1 MEFPLLVWLL
11 PIEHYTPWREK
22 GNADRGPAFGG
33 AGRLAASAIRE
44 SGEEDEAVPVT
55 KLPEQVRDVMARL
68 EAAGHQA
75 WCVGGGVR
83 DLLLGRDP
91 GDWDVATS
99 ARPEDVLALFGAGA
113 LPTGLKHG
121 TVTVGGGRGVE
132 VTTFRRDGDYLDNR
146 HPDHVTFTD
155 SLEEDLSRRDF
166 TVNAMAVDLR
176 GTLRD
181 PFGGRADLSAGVLRA
196 VGDPERRFR
205 EDALR
210 IMRGLRFAAK
220 LGFAIEPETAAAMDR
235 CRELLGNIAPER
247 IHGEMTGLL
256 CGPWAAEVL
265 LGYPRILAVFLPEI
279 VPCVGFDQRSPYHCY
294 DVWEHTARSV
304 AAVPPQPVLRW
315 TMLLHDLGKPE
326 TFSLGEDGRG
336 HFYGHWRES
345 VKKAEAVM
353 DRLRFDNHSRRQIL
367 TLVERHDCELA
378 FSERSVRRNLA
389 RYGEETLRLLLAV
402 KRGDN
407 LAQAPACR
415 DRQRL
420 IDQWEALLD
429 LVIAQGSCF
438 SLGQLAVRGGDLTAL
453 GLRGPAVGE
462 TLRELLELVIE
473 EALPNDREA
482 LMTYVRERRR

>member
-1 MEFPLLVWLL
+1 M
-11 PIEHYTPWREK
+11 
-22 GNADRGPAFGG
+22 
-33 AGRLAASAIRE
+33 
-44 SGEEDEAVPVT
+44 PVMRIP
-55 KLPEQVRDVMARL
+55 KQVQNVMKRL
-68 EAAGHQA
+68 EEAGWEA

-83 DLLLGRDP
+83 DMLLGRDP
-91 GDWDVATS
+91 GDWDVTTS
-99 ARPEDVLALFGAGA
+99 ARPEDVMALFGADA
-113 LPTGLKHG
+113 LPTGLQHG
-121 TVTVGGGRGVE
+121 TVTIGGGRGVE

-146 HPDHVTFTD
+146 HPDHVDFTS

-166 TVNAMAVDLR
+166 TVNAIAMDLR
-176 GTLRD
+176 GELRD

-196 VGDPERRFR
+196 VGDPEQRFR

-235 CRELLGNIAPER
+235 CRALLGNIAPER
-247 IHGEMTGLL
+247 IHVEMTGLL
-256 CGPWAAEVL
+256 CGPWAAEAL

-279 VPCVGFDQRSPYHCY
+279 APCVGFDQRSPYHCY

-304 AAVPPQPVLRW
+304 AAAPPRPVLRW

-326 TFSLGEDGRG
+326 TFSLGEGGRG
-336 HFYGHWRES
+336 HFSGHGRES
-345 VKKAEAVM
+345 VRKAEAVM
-353 DRLRFDNHSRRQIL
+353 DRLRFDNHSRKTIL

-389 RYGEETLRLLLAV
+389 RYGEETLQLLLEV
-402 KRGDN
+402 KRADN
-407 LAQAPACR
+407 QAQAPACR
-415 DRQRL
+415 DRQAL

-462 TLRELLELVIE
+462 LLRELLELVIE
-473 EALPNDREA
+473 EKLPNDREL
-482 LMTYVRERRR
+482 LMTYVREKLG